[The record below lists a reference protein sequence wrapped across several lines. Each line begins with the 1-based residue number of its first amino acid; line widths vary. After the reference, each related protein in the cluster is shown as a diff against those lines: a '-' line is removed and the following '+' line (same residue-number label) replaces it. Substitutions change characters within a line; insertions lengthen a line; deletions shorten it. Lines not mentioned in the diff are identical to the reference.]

1 MRWSAMSDEGNTG
14 RILAL
19 DPGTR
24 RIGVAVSD
32 DFRWMARPLEVI
44 RRVSKGL
51 DQAVARVATLI
62 EDHEVT
68 ELVIGIPYRLDGS
81 ASASTEMAFELRDAL
96 EKAFATLPVT
106 PRDETLTSWEAE
118 QILAERGIKGRDQKG
133 LVDAFAAAVILQEL
147 LDERRPDQPFSA

>member
-1 MRWSAMSDEGNTG
+1 MNDEANIG

-32 DFRWMARPLEVI
+32 DLRWMARPLEVI

-51 DQAVARVATLI
+51 DQAIARIATLV

-68 ELVIGIPYRLDGS
+68 ELVVGVPYRLDGS
-81 ASASTEMAFELRDAL
+81 PSASTQMALELRDAL
-96 EKAFATLPVT
+96 QQTFPTLPLT

-118 QILAERGIKGRDQKG
+118 QILSERGIKGRDQKG

-147 LDERRPDQPFSA
+147 LDERRPQPLD